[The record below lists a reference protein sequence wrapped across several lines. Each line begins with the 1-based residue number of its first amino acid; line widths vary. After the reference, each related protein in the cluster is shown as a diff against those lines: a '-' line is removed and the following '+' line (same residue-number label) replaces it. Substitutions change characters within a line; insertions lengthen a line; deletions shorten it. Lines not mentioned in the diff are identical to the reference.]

1 MDSGAR
7 FRQIVDKAVAASS
20 FFSSLDISQ
29 SPIQIKETDK
39 GQTLSD
45 LASQN
50 VILVCSGA
58 FEVFSCAEDGKEVL
72 LATLLPGDVFG
83 INSLYLSDMDVESS
97 IRCRKKGVLLSMS
110 NEECRRLLES
120 SPSAMVDYAR
130 LCNEK
135 IHFLLQRIRELTVQN
150 SRDRLLCYLRSHAGC
165 DGTVKLGK
173 SREAVAKMLNM
184 SRAALFSQLA
194 VLQEEN
200 LIENKDGEIRIV

>member
-45 LASQN
+45 LASHN
-50 VILVCSGA
+50 VILVCSGV

-72 LATLLPGDVFG
+72 LATLLSGDVFG
-83 INSLYLSDMDVESS
+83 INSLYLPDMDVESS